1 MLYRFKCLVIFGP
14 HTIKTTW
21 ATKLMR
27 RNSSDLPMGITA
39 LPTPQCSLLRIYWSN
54 LMGIRVAWFFS
65 DFFVIVDMFMMLLL
79 QQFSMLLPWLRVPG
93 PRSVGIFPLRRY
105 IFVSFY
111 IRGTWAGISHPEI
124 PWGNS
129 RNYTQLGMDLP
140 HTSAKGH
147 CFDVTVLMLSV
158 ISFRNGRSIRLLY
171 FPAL

>member
-54 LMGIRVAWFFS
+54 VMGIRLAWFFS
-65 DFFVIVDMFMMLLL
+65 DFFVIVMFMTLLLL
-79 QQFSMLLPWLRVPG
+79 QQFSMLLLWLRVPG
-93 PRSVGIFPLRRY
+93 LRIVGIFPFRRY

-111 IRGTWAGISHPEI
+111 IHGTWAGISHPEI
-124 PWGNS
+124 TWGNS
-129 RNYTQLGMDLP
+129 RNYTQLG
-140 HTSAKGH
+140 SAKGH

-171 FPAL
+171 FPVL